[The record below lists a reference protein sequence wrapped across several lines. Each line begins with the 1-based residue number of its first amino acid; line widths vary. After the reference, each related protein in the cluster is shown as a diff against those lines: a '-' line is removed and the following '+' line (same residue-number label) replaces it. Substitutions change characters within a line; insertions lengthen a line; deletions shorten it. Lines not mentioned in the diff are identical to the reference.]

1 MAQNQRKKKQKTTSS
16 VRENGNLKVVLYIVL
31 VVVGIAGAVSLGT
44 AGGSTKT
51 TTNSGVTVPGGV
63 AAAEFQEVK
72 VAGDKLAPMPE
83 SGDDPAVGKA
93 APTLTGYDLA
103 GRPVTIDPGSDG
115 KATMVVF
122 LAHWCPHCNYEI
134 PVLNEWKEKGLMP
147 PNLRV
152 VGVTTG
158 SRQDQANWPPS
169 KWLVAKKWTFDQF
182 ADSEKQDASAA
193 YGVGGYPFLVFIDA
207 AGNVTSRTSGEV
219 PVEKITEAANAAAG
233 VKN

>member
-134 PVLNEWKEKGLMP
+134 PVLNEWKEKGLTP

-152 VGVTTG
+152 VGVTTA

-169 KWLVAKKWTFDQF
+169 KWLVAKKWAFDQF

-219 PVEKITEAANAAAG
+219 PVEDITKAANAAAD